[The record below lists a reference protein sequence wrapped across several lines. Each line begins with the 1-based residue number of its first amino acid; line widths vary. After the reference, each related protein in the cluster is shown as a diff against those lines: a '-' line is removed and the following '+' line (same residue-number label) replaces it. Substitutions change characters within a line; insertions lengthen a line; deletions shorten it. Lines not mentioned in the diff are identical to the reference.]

1 MIWPVIRY
9 AVLGLAFAPLAY
21 YVVAIVAAGKFFRK
35 QSLDSKRP
43 LESPEFTPPIS
54 ILKPVRG
61 LDREA
66 YENFASFCGQDYPEF
81 EILFCASDRED
92 PAVSAIEQVI
102 HDFPARRIRLLIGAE

>member
-35 QSLDSKRP
+35 RP
-43 LESPEFTPPIS
+43 QESPYFTPPIS

-66 YENFASFCGQDYPEF
+66 YENFASFCRQDYPEF

-92 PAVSAIEQVI
+92 PAVSVIEQVI
-102 HDFPARRIRLLIGAE
+102 RDFPSRRIRLLI